1 MLIESVYSHS
11 LVLFHKF
18 KNWEVFFFLS
28 FASNKHTIQEFR
40 AKMAWSELLTCS
52 FTYQKDKE
60 NKAKE
65 GYKMDV

>member
-1 MLIESVYSHS
+1 
-11 LVLFHKF
+11 
-18 KNWEVFFFLS
+18 
-28 FASNKHTIQEFR
+28 
-40 AKMAWSELLTCS
+40 MAWSELLTCS